1 MTYDVRLTAKAERQF
16 KDAARWWSA
25 HRSREQ
31 AGRWYDG
38 FLAAIQSL
46 SLNPERCPLA
56 RENASVPIEIR
67 ELNYGL
73 GRRPTHRA
81 IFAIRP
87 GRVVVYSI
95 RHQAQEDLTADD
107 L

>member
-16 KDAARWWSA
+16 KEAARWWSA
-25 HRSREQ
+25 HRSHEQ
-31 AGRWYDG
+31 AARWYDG

-46 SLNPERCPLA
+46 SRNPERCPLA
-56 RENASVPIEIR
+56 RENAAVPIEIR
-67 ELNYGL
+67 ELSYGL

-87 GRVVVYSI
+87 DRVVVYSI
-95 RHQAQEDLTADD
+95 RHHAQADLTADD